1 MAQELLPTL
10 LHTARC
16 YKIKGLDMVQD
27 PGCPQYNVSISSVPQ
42 YNVSIKFSPPETDSI
57 SACVS
62 MLEDGQSED
71 RLKKDWPMR

>member
-1 MAQELLPTL
+1 MHVAQELLPSL

-27 PGCPQYNVSISSVPQ
+27 PGCPQ